1 MTDKNGGDNLIYFDP
16 ERTASRKKETIED
29 QIKQLGLSVINLET
43 RLSQMEVK
51 LKEEEGKGDDEKVRT
66 LRVRINRIRKGIAE
80 NNLKLLNL
88 RKQFEKLN
96 KPGEELSAIS
106 PEEKVVSME
115 KKAKDLRIREL
126 ETEIEDVKGII
137 KFELLAQRELES
149 EISMGIRE
157 RNENDDIVRKESVK
171 RLKELLKELEDEL
184 QKLKEEK
191 E

>member
-80 NNLKLLNL
+80 NNLNY
-88 RKQFEKLN
+88 
-96 KPGEELSAIS
+96 
-106 PEEKVVSME
+106 
-115 KKAKDLRIREL
+115 D
-126 ETEIEDVKGII
+126 
-137 KFELLAQRELES
+137 
-149 EISMGIRE
+149 
-157 RNENDDIVRKESVK
+157 
-171 RLKELLKELEDEL
+171 
-184 QKLKEEK
+184 
-191 E
+191 